1 MVKAKL
7 LLAAGLLAALPA
19 FAQPVQQGPTVAA
32 IRARDALICGAHP
45 GAPGFGVVDSQGIN
59 RGLDADTCRAVAAAI
74 LGDANKVRS
83 VVLSSQARLP
93 ALQSGQVDMLSRTT
107 TWSHSRDTANGL
119 NFTAVNFYDGQGFM
133 VRVATGAKRA
143 TDLAGAT
150 ICVTAG
156 TTNELNLADWARS
169 TNTRIQPLVFEQ
181 NEETRN
187 AYNNGRC
194 DAFSTDASQ
203 LAGIRSALRNP
214 AEHVVLP
221 DIISK
226 EPLAPAVRH
235 GDDQF
240 FDIVRWT
247 VFALIEAVE
256 LGVTQA
262 NVDAKF
268 SEANENKN
276 LADLRRF
283 LGIEGDFGKQLGL
296 PSDFAFK
303 AVKAVGNYGEVFD
316 RNVGPASKLKLERGI
331 NQQWK
336 QGGLIYAPPF
346 R

>member
-93 ALQSGQVDMLSRTT
+93 ALQSGQVDLLSRTT

-187 AYNNGRC
+187 A
-194 DAFSTDASQ
+194 
-203 LAGIRSALRNP
+203 
-214 AEHVVLP
+214 
-221 DIISK
+221 
-226 EPLAPAVRH
+226 
-235 GDDQF
+235 
-240 FDIVRWT
+240 
-247 VFALIEAVE
+247 
-256 LGVTQA
+256 
-262 NVDAKF
+262 
-268 SEANENKN
+268 
-276 LADLRRF
+276 
-283 LGIEGDFGKQLGL
+283 
-296 PSDFAFK
+296 
-303 AVKAVGNYGEVFD
+303 
-316 RNVGPASKLKLERGI
+316 
-331 NQQWK
+331 
-336 QGGLIYAPPF
+336 
-346 R
+346 